1 MMGELNNS
9 SQGPMLD
16 PLPSDPDLLKLVL
29 APLLDDFV
37 YWFDRS
43 GQLLGTSPLPFMTP
57 ESQRD
62 LGDRVNQ
69 ALQEVKVAQVLLAA
83 TDGQAGVEM
92 AVLMNWHKLVAECWG
107 VSMKKRSLNP

>member
-1 MMGELNNS
+1 
-9 SQGPMLD
+9 MLD

-29 APLLDDFV
+29 APLLDDFI
-37 YWFDRS
+37 YWFERS
-43 GQLLGTSPLPFMTP
+43 GQLLTTTPLTFMTP
-57 ESQRD
+57 EAQQD
-62 LGDRVNQ
+62 LGDRVNH
-69 ALQEVKVAQVLLAA
+69 ALQEVKVAQALLAA

>member
-1 MMGELNNS
+1 
-9 SQGPMLD
+9 MLD

-29 APLLDDFV
+29 APLLDDFT
-37 YWFDRS
+37 YWFERS
-43 GQLLGTSPLPFMTP
+43 GQLLMNNPLDFMTP
-57 ESQRD
+57 ESQQD
-62 LGDRVNQ
+62 LGDRVNH
-69 ALQEVKVAQVLLAA
+69 ALQEVKVAQSLLAA